1 MFSVTFMSLLL
12 NTKITGSTNVLVV
25 LFGWLSKK
33 PRTYLFSI
41 STVIS
46 QNSQLSLIQKLVRA
60 CNPDVAFILA
70 KGGEVTR

>member
-1 MFSVTFMSLLL
+1 MSLLL
-12 NTKITGSTNVLVV
+12 NTKIKGSINVLVF
-25 LFGWLSKK
+25 LFGWLSKW
-33 PRTYLFSI
+33 PRMHLFNI
-41 STVIS
+41 STFIS